1 MRHSKID
8 EKRRRLA
15 RKVRQWT
22 VEEFHDLLAGAGVDR
37 AYVVSENGELTLS
50 HPRLLEPLQAFLEL
64 SRDFADHE
72 AVFIGREDGI
82 PTLFFAAVHNT
93 RRGLAQGGLR
103 FKPYRSLAEVLV
115 DNLRLARGMT
125 RKNALAG
132 LWWGGGKG
140 VVPITRGLDAAAWR
154 REGSPQRRALFGAY
168 GRFVASLGG
177 VYYTAEDVGTKTS
190 DMNALHAQNRFTTC
204 IGREFGGSGNPSPF
218 TARGVFRGMQAAWHF
233 LHASDD
239 LAGVRV
245 GVQGAG
251 NVGGFLVEE
260 LDDAGARVW
269 VSDIDRDALAALKAR
284 RPRIE
289 VLGDPDA
296 IFDLDADVLAPCA
309 IGAVVNQ
316 RTIPRLKVELVCGA
330 ANNIL
335 ASPADGERLR
345 ERGIT
350 FVPDYLCNRM
360 GVTNCCDESFGYLRE
375 DVELAAERVYP
386 DTLRVLRHAA
396 RHEITPAAA
405 ADQLADL
412 AACELHPM
420 IGHRGRRIIDHLIAS
435 DWAGVR
441 RGRRRE
447 RREQGRQALAFDPPR
462 DEPGERVRW
471 EREARF
477 RGHGPALAA
486 APISAAGR
494 PDLSSFLSAVLMD
507 VRARALEVLGEAR
520 PRRVAG
526 SDHGGL
532 ALELA
537 VERSLSYEREE
548 IGRARFVERC
558 QDVYRSQDAALREQ
572 LHQLGV
578 GFDPPSWLDPMSPA
592 GSRVVQRLYV
602 ALLDAGLVFRERRRS
617 YFDPVQQTEL
627 LAPGEEA
634 VGHIRGRRTRELE
647 DRGETEHH
655 FVRLDAAARHLER
668 AMARGAVTFSAER
681 WTHRVL
687 EAIAE
692 PEPWTISRHHWWGH
706 PLPGTPDDGRAG
718 EVGAGDDAEV
728 LSVWFALVAWTL
740 RALHWPEEAVPE
752 PIAEVYVDPDLLMRW
767 VVPSQLVAL
776 QLTGRPAFRRV
787 EVHGALH
794 VPVRVLEQRPDAR
807 DADPDEERFVVR
819 HKRLLARRQLD
830 GAVEPQTLIRR
841 FGADALRL
849 GYLLALDR
857 SLPEVTTAAESHLRE
872 ARHAVA
878 RLNAKVT
885 GLYRLIGLV
894 AARGPA
900 AESRGEPPGNR
911 TDDLDDAWILERA
924 DAHVA
929 AAHAAYAERRLPEA
943 GRRLIAAID
952 DFARYAGQAA
962 RHRDRETLAS
972 VGVTVAEAVRR
983 LHAGFSPVCPY
994 VFDKLAAWTAARSAT
1009 ATQSTALGA
1018 PRAAAVAEA

>member
-15 RKVRQWT
+15 RQVRNWT
-22 VEEFHDLLAGAGVDR
+22 VEEFHDLLVREGVAR
-37 AYVVSENGELTLS
+37 AYVVSENGELALS
-50 HPRLLEPLQAFLEL
+50 HPRLLEPVQAFLEL
-64 SRDFADHE
+64 SQDFADHE
-72 AVFIGREDGI
+72 AIFIGREDAV
-82 PTLFFAAVHNT
+82 PTLFFAVVHNT

-103 FKPYRSLAEVLV
+103 FKPYGSLAEVLV

-140 VVPITRGLDAAAWR
+140 VVPITRALAAPAYR
-154 REGSPQRRALFGAY
+154 HEGTPERLALFGAY

-204 IGREFGGSGNPSPF
+204 IGREYGGSGNPSPF
-218 TARGVFRGMQAAWHF
+218 TARGVFRGLQAAWQF
-233 LHASDD
+233 LHGTDD

-245 GVQGAG
+245 AVQGAG
-251 NVGGFLVEE
+251 NVGGFLTEE

-269 VSDIDRDALAALKAR
+269 VTDIDAGVLAALKAQ

-289 VLGDPDA
+289 VVGDPDA
-296 IFDLDADVLAPCA
+296 IFDLEAEVLAPCA
-309 IGAVVNQ
+309 IGAVINQ

-335 ASPADGERLR
+335 ATPADGERLR

-360 GVTNCCDESFGYLRE
+360 GVTNCCDENFGYLRE
-375 DVELAAERVYP
+375 DVELAAEHVYP

-396 RHEITPAAA
+396 RHEITPSAA
-405 ADQLADL
+405 ADHLADL

-420 IGHRGRRIIDHLIAS
+420 IGHRGRRIIDQLVAS

-441 RGRRRE
+441 RGRRG
-447 RREQGRQALAFDPPR
+447 RREEGRQALAFDPPR

-477 RGHGPALAA
+477 RGHGPAIAA

-507 VRARALEVLGEAR
+507 VRARALELLGEGR

-558 QDVYRSQDAALREQ
+558 QDTYRSQDAAIREQ

-578 GFDPPSWLDPMSPA
+578 GFDPASWLDPMSPV

-602 ALLDAGLVFRERRRS
+602 ALHDAGLLFRERRRS

-627 LAPGEEA
+627 LAPGA
-634 VGHIRGRRTRELE
+634 DPVGHIRGRRTRELE
-647 DRGETEHH
+647 DRGETEHL
-655 FVRLDAAARHLER
+655 FVGLDAAARHLER
-668 AMARGAVTFSAER
+668 AVATGAVTFSAER
-681 WTHRVL
+681 WTDRVL
-687 EAIAE
+687 QAIAE

-706 PLPGTPDDGRAG
+706 PLPGAPGDVA
-718 EVGAGDDAEV
+718 AGDDGEV

-776 QLTGRPAFRRV
+776 TLTGRPAFRRV

-794 VPVRVLEQRPDAR
+794 VPMRVLEERPDVR
-807 DADPDEERFVVR
+807 DGDPDEERYVVR
-819 HKRLLARRQLD
+819 PRRLLVRRQLD

-894 AARGPA
+894 AARDPA
-900 AESRGEPPGNR
+900 QEARSRPAGGGH
-911 TDDLDDAWILERA
+911 DGIDDAWILERA

-929 AAHAAYAERRLPEA
+929 AAHAAYAERRLAEA

-962 RHRDRETLAS
+962 RHRDPEALAS
-972 VGVTVAEAVRR
+972 VGATVAEAVRR

-994 VFDKLAAWTAARSAT
+994 VFDKLAAWTAARSA
-1009 ATQSTALGA
+1009 ALAA
-1018 PRAAAVAEA
+1018 PREAAPREAAAAEA